1 MAKIHWQNLKNVFSK
16 TTGPF
21 STKLGTKN
29 PWVKGFQ
36 VINIRGSAHSQ
47 RGDNYEI
54 GKLNWQIWKIV
65 FSKTTEPSS
74 TIIGTKHP
82 WVKGIQ
88 VCSNEGLRSFPRG
101 DNYEIAKIHWRIWKI
116 FFSKTTEPI
125 STKLGTMHHWVK
137 EIQICSNEGLHPFP
151 RAYNYEIVKIHW
163 WILKIFSPEP
173 IGQFLSCRLCSVVLS
188 FRGG

>member
-1 MAKIHWQNLKNVFSK
+1 MSVVRRHRCCVVVVVNYNWHKASLGKRIQVCSNEGFRPFLRGDNCEMAKIHWQNLKNVFSK

-65 FSKTTEPSS
+65 FSKTTEPIS

-82 WVKGIQ
+82 WVKGFKFVQ
-88 VCSNEGLRSFPRG
+88 MKGSALF
-101 DNYEIAKIHWRIWKI
+101 
-116 FFSKTTEPI
+116 
-125 STKLGTMHHWVK
+125 
-137 EIQICSNEGLHPFP
+137 
-151 RAYNYEIVKIHW
+151 
-163 WILKIFSPEP
+163 
-173 IGQFLSCRLCSVVLS
+173 
-188 FRGG
+188 